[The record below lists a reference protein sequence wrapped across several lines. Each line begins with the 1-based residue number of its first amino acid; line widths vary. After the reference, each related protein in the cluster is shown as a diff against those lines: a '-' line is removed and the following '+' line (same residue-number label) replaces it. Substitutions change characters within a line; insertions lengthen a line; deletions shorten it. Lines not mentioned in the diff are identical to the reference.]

1 MESFSTDVE
10 RTAHIVSTVAS
21 SLLDEMHE
29 SVARVCRPA
38 LLELSRLHKGTRIS
52 VVRSPRMPT
61 AILCVPALMSDDFH
75 AESDMVKWL
84 SHSGQ
89 AARRR
94 TEIVEH
100 VMTIVTAVAQIDACG
115 LTPRLFTVALE
126 DDYQGEDDENV
137 APDFGRFDEAAVTD
151 PDEGLRSLTIEGRDM
166 RLFKVSDSSLAYP
179 DAVRI
184 GTDDEGRAL
193 LTRPQIASLIPALLR
208 FIRTGSIGR
217 GPTS

>member
-1 MESFSTDVE
+1 MEAFTTDVE
-10 RTAHIVSTVAS
+10 RTAHVVSTVAS

-52 VVRSPRMPT
+52 IARSPRMPT

-89 AARRR
+89 GARHRN
-94 TEIVEH
+94 EIVEH

-115 LTPRLFTVALE
+115 LTPRLFTITLE
-126 DDYQGEDDENV
+126 EDYRGEDDDV
-137 APDFGRFDEAAVTD
+137 APDFARFDEAAVTD

-179 DAVRI
+179 DAIRI

-193 LTRPQIASLIPALLR
+193 LTRPQIASLMPALLR
-208 FIRTGSIGR
+208 FLRTGSIGP
-217 GPTS
+217 GSTS